1 MENLKQLGEF
11 GLIDRFRTQLDTP
24 SSRVKK
30 GIGDDC
36 AIFSTQSEKIQLIT
50 TDALVESIH
59 FDLKKISAEQLG
71 YKAMAVNIS
80 DIAAMGGSPYLA
92 VISLGL
98 PNSTSI
104 KFLDKFYSGLQECC
118 NLYHLKLAGG
128 DTVASP
134 NYLFINICN
143 LTVIHPVFD

>member
-11 GLIDRFRTQLDTP
+11 GLIERFCTQLDTP

-36 AIFSTQSEKIQLIT
+36 AIFSTQSDKIQLIT

-80 DIAAMGGSPYLA
+80 DIAAMGGTPYLA
-92 VISLGL
+92 VIALGI
-98 PNSTSI
+98 PKSTSI
-104 KFLDKFYSGLQECC
+104 KFLDKFYIF
-118 NLYHLKLAGG
+118 
-128 DTVASP
+128 VSP
-134 NYLFINICN
+134 KS
-143 LTVIHPVFD
+143 